1 MNLFR
6 KPTVIHFEDS
16 LKRLVMKKVFQIGLL
31 SALSVLLISCIALE
45 IKENVKNPNRYFL
58 EAYRQIEK
66 IHKRYPRREGRPHSI
81 HVLIYEGSHRK
92 LFRVTAP
99 VWIANN
105 FREVV
110 AAAEEHHG
118 FDFEDEYDID
128 WRGLDDLK
136 DIGPGLLFELDDQ
149 KSKILIWLE

>member
-1 MNLFR
+1 VNLFQ
-6 KPTVIHFEDS
+6 KPSVIHFEDS

-31 SALSVLLISCIALE
+31 SALSAFLISCIALE

-58 EAYRQIEK
+58 EAYRQIER

-105 FREVV
+105 YREVV